1 MRLPFD
7 LPKNSLPK
15 NLLYKNRLTTAALVG
30 ASVLVSG
37 GVASALPASPAIA
50 APIAAPA
57 APAASPGADTE
68 VAANEVVL
76 LQGSTRASY
85 FWDDSSGRAGDTG
98 LPASGKPMQK
108 GMIASPS
115 WPLFTE
121 GYVVYKGKK
130 AKFFVGDRGPGV
142 PSNVGVM
149 IDLDA
154 KTFADLTGGRFNSAT
169 LGVDGNGGM
178 GHINV
183 KYVVTK
189 WGDGVGKKNHPV
201 AFSTG
206 AWRYRDANPAK
217 PPQTV
222 LVKAEQSKK
231 AVKTQQAIQTFAKPK
246 IMSEPLIAPGAI
258 IAAKP
263 VALSGADTKAAEQG
277 VRDLGANAP
286 VAAATSAAPSATT
299 AATLALAGV
308 LAAGGATYLVTGR
321 LRRRAVAEES

>member
-7 LPKNSLPK
+7 LPKNGLIK
-15 NLLYKNRLTTAALVG
+15 NLSYKNRLTTAALVG
-30 ASVLVSG
+30 ASVLVSA
-37 GVASALPASPAIA
+37 GVASALPASPAV
-50 APIAAPA
+50 AAPA
-57 APAASPGADTE
+57 SAASPGADTE

-76 LQGSTRASY
+76 LKGSTRASY

-154 KTFADLTGGRFNSAT
+154 KTFADLTGGRFNPAT

-178 GHINV
+178 GHIDV

-231 AVKTQQAIQTFAKPK
+231 AVKAQQVSQTFAKPK
-246 IMSEPLIAPGAI
+246 IMSEPLTAPGAI
-258 IAAKP
+258 VAAKP
-263 VALSGADTKAAEQG
+263 VALSGADAKAAEQG
-277 VRDLGANAP
+277 VRDLGATAP
-286 VAAATSAAPSATT
+286 VAAATPAGPSATT
-299 AATLALAGV
+299 AATLALVGV
-308 LAAGGATYLVTGR
+308 LAAGGATYLVAGH